1 MIGQR
6 RGPSEHARAQIA
18 QLFAGEDGVER
29 AAGWARAVLAQEG
42 LEAARSPL
50 RSLRALRRADRRLSP
65 VTARYLVAVLAGRI
79 DPSQETGSWNPL
91 LH

>member
-1 MIGQR
+1 MIGPR
-6 RGPSEHARAQIA
+6 RSPSEHARAQIS

-29 AAGWARAVLAQEG
+29 AASWARAVLAQEG
-42 LEAARSPL
+42 LEPTRAPL

-65 VTARYLVAVLAGRI
+65 VTARYLVAVLAGRV
-79 DPSQETGSWNPL
+79 DPSRESGSWNPL